1 MTHYYYLRW
10 CLLLVLLVNISIPD
24 SLAQSVKRQSI
35 GSIGSGLSLS
45 EVSVR
50 QTVGQPYFTG
60 GYIAGEVSLRPGFQ
74 QSYVTG
80 SVKPGFAEE
89 LSLRI
94 YPNPAVSSIHIQ
106 SPVLMENAT
115 VRIFDMQGK
124 TVFLENVSA
133 LREYTINCQN
143 WREGFY
149 FISLYD
155 QQTNNRFS
163 SKLIINK

>member
-1 MTHYYYLRW
+1 MKHYYYLKW
-10 CLLLVLLVNISIPD
+10 CLFLVLLATISIPD
-24 SLAQSVKRQSI
+24 TLAQAVKRQSI
-35 GSIGSGLSLS
+35 GSIGSGLSMS

-80 SVKPGFAEE
+80 SVKTGFAED

-94 YPNPAVSSIHIQ
+94 YPNPAVSFVNIQ
-106 SPVLMENAT
+106 SPVMLENAT
-115 VRIFDMQGK
+115 VRVFDIQGK
-124 TVFLENVSA
+124 TVLLENVSA

-149 FISLYD
+149 FINLYD
-155 QQTNNRFS
+155 QQKNNRFS